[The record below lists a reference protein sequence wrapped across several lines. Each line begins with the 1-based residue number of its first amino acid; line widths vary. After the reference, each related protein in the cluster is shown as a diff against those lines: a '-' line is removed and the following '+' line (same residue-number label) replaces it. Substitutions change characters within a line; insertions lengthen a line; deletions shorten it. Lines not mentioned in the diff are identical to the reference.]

1 MEVSKNID
9 YGLEHRRLIKRAIKG
24 DSNAY
29 TEIIKGYKEYLYKMA
44 FLYVKNEELAL
55 EVLQETV
62 YKGFMNI
69 SKLKKS
75 EYFKTWITRILINTA
90 IDIQKSMKKTVPID
104 DECVLE
110 SKPIGISVEERIDLY
125 RAIDYLKD
133 KYKTVIIMKYFDDM
147 KISQIASLMS
157 IPESTVKTYLSRA
170 KKELGCFLEEGYL
183 NE

>member
-1 MEVSKNID
+1 MDD
-9 YGLEHRRLIKRAIKG
+9 YGLEHKRLAKKAIKG
-24 DSNAY
+24 DRNAY
-29 TEIIKGYKEYLYKMA
+29 TEIIKEYKEYLYKMA
-44 FLYVKNEELAL
+44 FLHMKDEELSL

-62 YKGFMNI
+62 YRGFMNI
-69 SKLKKS
+69 GKLKKP
-75 EYFKTWITRILINTA
+75 EYFKTWITRILINTS
-90 IDIQKSMKKTVPID
+90 IDIQKSMKKIVPID

-110 SKPIGISVEERIDLY
+110 SKPIGISVEEKIDLY

-147 KISQIASLMS
+147 KISQIASLME

-170 KKELGCFLEEGYL
+170 RKELGCFLKEGYL